1 LHSNAESKNK
11 YTRTKVLEFMEEFS
25 NWFNPILTRLSVSPT
40 ITNADKL
47 ILHIGDMH
55 TPHGEIKEPMTEK
68 CNILAEMIGGGMVRL
83 KGKILTDAKRAS
95 LPKKAN
101 GMEIAH
107 RIDLPNVDTGT
118 DTGSKSKVKNPIA
131 NSGDGT
137 TKNIYTK
144 STITVD
150 YGDQNSGNVLQ
161 LYARYINIKHRNLD
175 GPWTGPYTFIIG

>member
-1 LHSNAESKNK
+1 VD
-11 YTRTKVLEFMEEFS
+11 TKRPS
-25 NWFNPILTRLSVSPT
+25 
-40 ITNADKL
+40 
-47 ILHIGDMH
+47 
-55 TPHGEIKEPMTEK
+55 
-68 CNILAEMIGGGMVRL
+68 LAEGSDGV
-83 KGKILTDAKRAS
+83 
-95 LPKKAN
+95 
-101 GMEIAH
+101 EIAH
-107 RIDLPNVDTGT
+107 RIDQPNVDTGT